1 MSVLAWWQQ
10 ALVVALGG
18 ALGSVGRFAVSGWMA
33 RAAGS
38 GFPWGTLAVNLL
50 GSLAAGIALAWF
62 QQRAGGSM
70 AWRLFLMVGVLGG
83 FTTLSATSEQA
94 RALLADGSSG
104 TATAY
109 VVGTLAACLLAVH
122 LAFLLVAPADEEL
135 FEAEEGDL

>member
-1 MSVLAWWQQ
+1 MTGRPPAALSGRVLLAV
-10 ALVVALGG
+10 AAGGAVGAVLRAALGQVAPDG
-18 ALGSVGRFAVSGWMA
+18 T
-33 RAAGS
+33 
-38 GFPWGTLAVNLL
+38 GFPWTTFAINVG
-50 GSLAAGIALAWF
+50 GSLLLALLPALAA
-62 QQRAGGSM
+62 RRGPVLVAALGP
-70 AWRLFLMVGVLGG
+70 GVLGG